1 MTAGER
7 VPNQIPNQ
15 IPNQDARRQ
24 TRPEPPAPASEEQSI
39 GELVSNITED
49 VQTLFRQEIELAKAE
64 IREDAVDTA
73 KAASMLGA
81 AGFAGYMVA
90 VLLSLAAMF
99 GLGALLGLGWAALIV
114 AAVWALIGAVLFAT
128 GRGRMR
134 KVSMKPER
142 TVESLKEDAQWL
154 RHPTG

>member
-15 IPNQDARRQ
+15 DTRRQ
-24 TRPEPPAPASEEQSI
+24 TRPEPPVPASEEQSI

-90 VLLSLAAMF
+90 VLLSLAAVF

-114 AAVWALIGAVLFAT
+114 AGVWALIGAVLFAT
-128 GRGRMR
+128 GRSRMR
-134 KVSMKPER
+134 KVSIKPER

>member
-7 VPNQIPNQ
+7 MP
-15 IPNQDARRQ
+15 D
-24 TRPEPPAPASEEQSI
+24 QSI
-39 GELVSNITED
+39 GELVSTITED

-64 IREDAVDTA
+64 VREDAIDTA
-73 KAASMLGA
+73 KAASLLGA

-90 VLLSLAAMF
+90 VLLSLAAVF

-114 AAVWALIGAVLFAT
+114 AGVWALIGVALYAT

-134 KVSMKPER
+134 KVSVKPER
-142 TVESLKEDAQWL
+142 TVESLKEDAAWL